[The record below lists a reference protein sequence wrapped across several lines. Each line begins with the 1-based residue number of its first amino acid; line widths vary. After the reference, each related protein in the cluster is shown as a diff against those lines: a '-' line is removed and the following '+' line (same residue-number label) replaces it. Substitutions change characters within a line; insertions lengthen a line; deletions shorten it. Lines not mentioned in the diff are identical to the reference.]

1 MVQPAESRKGLNLAS
16 ARRANFCSAT
26 CWRVLRESKM
36 RPVLVII
43 EQVGRHKSF
52 EMPLIE
58 DDHVVQQVASAPSH
72 PALSNTVL
80 PRTAKGRAR
89 WLASHQVGFS
99 ATIRKIRART
109 SLLTPFRPPTRLN
122 LEIPVQYKRNPA
134 PCQFTTLRGV
144 TKTRGFLHP
153 DQNVLN
159 TTQNSLCRAV
169 NRVRG
174 RCACKASSCRRRA
187 KFSRTRSS
195 RERKELMI
203 HPRRCRSDT
212 IVARIVAEKSESS
225 FSQVIHS
232 AGVRRFGEAQV
243 D

>member
-1 MVQPAESRKGLNLAS
+1 
-16 ARRANFCSAT
+16 
-26 CWRVLRESKM
+26 M
-36 RPVLVII
+36 R
-43 EQVGRHKSF
+43 G
-52 EMPLIE
+52 
-58 DDHVVQQVASAPSH
+58 AP
-72 PALSNTVL
+72 
-80 PRTAKGRAR
+80 
-89 WLASHQVGFS
+89 QVGFS
-99 ATIRKIRART
+99 ATIGKIRART

-122 LEIPVQYKRNPA
+122 LEIHIQYKRNPV

-159 TTQNSLCRAV
+159 ATQNSLCRAV

-174 RCACKASSCRRRA
+174 RCACKASSCWRRA
-187 KFSRTRSS
+187 KFSRTSSS

-212 IVARIVAEKSESS
+212 IMARIVAEKSESS

-232 AGVRRFGEAQV
+232 AGVRRFGERHNSHKTATSDLWNV
-243 D
+243 SSWYSTRRSVVELRNGACDSRKRWLAFGCLGGAESYT